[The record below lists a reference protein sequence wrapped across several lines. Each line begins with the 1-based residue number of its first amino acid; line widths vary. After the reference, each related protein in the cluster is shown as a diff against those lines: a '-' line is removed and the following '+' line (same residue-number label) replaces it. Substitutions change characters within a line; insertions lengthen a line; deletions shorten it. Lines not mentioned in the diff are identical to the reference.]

1 MLITPAMKHI
11 KQCPLKTKS
20 PFGKI
25 QNHTT
30 EDHIEKEQP
39 KPNRKLAPIPTQN
52 HNYTK
57 THQSEQITSE
67 TTQKCNPFQGQKN
80 KNPTKIT
87 TKDETLPALRPEAPA
102 FFNPFFLTIKLAP
115 IKKLEDN
122 ANTNPFMLSVDIPL
136 SASAITLQS
145 LHHHNH
151 NNNNNSVSPQNAI
164 FPFHIIHQVFFFI
177 LSVSESDC
185 LAQMSGRQRECWDL
199 CV

>member
-1 MLITPAMKHI
+1 MLITPAMKHT

-30 EDHIEKEQP
+30 EEQIEKEQP

-67 TTQKCNPFQGQKN
+67 TTQKCNPFQGQKY

-151 NNNNNSVSPQNAI
+151 NNNNSVSPQNAI

-185 LAQMSGRQRECWDL
+185 LAQMSGRQIECWDL